1 MRSLL
6 LPAPPVLVL
15 LALAEVSAL
24 VVALQLSTDSETRG
38 WAAFA
43 VSLFGAWLLYG
54 RDRRERQRAD
64 EAIKERQTQRHE
76 ENQAAIRHLAESNT
90 LQTMKV
96 QATVD
101 DLSRTLHGA
110 GGIVEVVRT
119 NTEARLGRRAADA
132 ELRYRVTHIERY
144 LQRLRAECKDL
155 PVPQFD
161 PLPRGNGG
169 TET

>member
-15 LALAEVSAL
+15 IALAEASAL
-24 VVALQLSTDSETRG
+24 AIALQVPSDGEARG

-43 VSLFGAWLLYG
+43 VSLFGAWLLYS
-54 RDRRERQRAD
+54 RDRRERQRVD
-64 EAIKERQTQRHE
+64 EEIKDRQTRRHE
-76 ENQAAIRHLAESNT
+76 ENQAAIHE
-90 LQTMKV
+90 
-96 QATVD
+96 
-101 DLSRTLHGA
+101 LSRTLHGT
-110 GGIVEVVRT
+110 GGIVEVTRT
-119 NTEARLGRRAADA
+119 NTEYRLGRRAADA
-132 ELRYRVTHIERY
+132 ELRYRITHIERY

-161 PLPRGNGG
+161 PFPRGGNGG